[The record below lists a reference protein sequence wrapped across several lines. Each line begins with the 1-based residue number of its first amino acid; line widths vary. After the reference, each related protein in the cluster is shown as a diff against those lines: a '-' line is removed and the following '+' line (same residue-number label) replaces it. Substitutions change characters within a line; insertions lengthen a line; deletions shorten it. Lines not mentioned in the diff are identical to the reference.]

1 MIFEIFHVLV
11 DKPLNCVDTIDD
23 NDDENCF
30 LFA

>member
-11 DKPLNCVDTIDD
+11 DKPLNCVDTID

-30 LFA
+30 LVA